1 MDMSGSLW
9 IDACGVGLKLLII
22 FSSDKLTKGSIM
34 LKQADVA
41 SGADFL
47 QVMAESGVRKREGF
61 LRGSGY
67 WRHQSRA
74 SSRFPGDQT
83 SVGDG
88 RVQDSQRSVLLPQS
102 RLRCCCAVVGLG
114 FLLVSLVVLV
124 MMVMMVM
131 IIPSWWWWLIWSDWL
146 NDWLND
152 WLSDW
157 LFDDDDHTRSNHFL
171 IGTDQ
176 QGTSNSSK

>member
-9 IDACGVGLKLLII
+9 IDEFESFGFSCGVRLKL
-22 FSSDKLTKGSIM
+22 LTKGSIM

-41 SGADFL
+41 SRADFL

-102 RLRCCCAVVGLG
+102 RLRCCCAVKGWAGIPSGV
-114 FLLVSLVVLV
+114 LVVLV

-131 IIPSWWWWLIWSDWL
+131 IIPSW
-146 NDWLND
+146 
-152 WLSDW
+152 
-157 LFDDDDHTRSNHFL
+157 
-171 IGTDQ
+171 
-176 QGTSNSSK
+176 

>member
-9 IDACGVGLKLLII
+9 VDEFESFGFSCGVGLKLLII

-102 RLRCCCAVVGLG
+102 RLRCCCAVKGWAGIPSGVPGG
-114 FLLVSLVVLV
+114 SGDDGDDGDDHPI
-124 MMVMMVM
+124 MVMV
-131 IIPSWWWWLIWSDWL
+131 IDLI
-146 NDWLND
+146 
-152 WLSDW
+152 
-157 LFDDDDHTRSNHFL
+157 
-171 IGTDQ
+171 
-176 QGTSNSSK
+176 